1 MVLFIFCCLMFPVEE
16 EHAAR
21 PYAIL
26 RATSHV
32 IVDPVAN
39 SAPWDHAAAAP
50 QARQQSPGTLIRS
63 TISIAAVCACERRAP
78 VQRRAQIMFRNG
90 QLCARALTNKM
101 SLRASDIQGQQTV
114 KRAET
119 MHSTSASGVQSCPMV
134 NIRLATRASSSV
146 LRIRHVSDRPIHPTR
161 LSFRKLAP
169 RCGRCQHCAVWPER
183 LDAELISVDLARRR
197 RRAGK
202 AGGEGAARHRRL
214 PL

>member
-1 MVLFIFCCLMFPVEE
+1 MDKEE
-16 EHAAR
+16 ERA

-90 QLCARALTNKM
+90 QLCVWPLTNK
-101 SLRASDIQGQQTV
+101 
-114 KRAET
+114 
-119 MHSTSASGVQSCPMV
+119 
-134 NIRLATRASSSV
+134 
-146 LRIRHVSDRPIHPTR
+146 
-161 LSFRKLAP
+161 KLA
-169 RCGRCQHCAVWPER
+169 
-183 LDAELISVDLARRR
+183 
-197 RRAGK
+197 
-202 AGGEGAARHRRL
+202 AAQRHLRSTTG
-214 PL
+214 

>member
-1 MVLFIFCCLMFPVEE
+1 MAIFSCTVCRDDMNPLRNSSPISCSRISGAWYASLRPKKFGDAAIAAAPNRISLKWNRRRRPCGGPSGSRCRPRARESMDKEE
-16 EHAAR
+16 ERA

-90 QLCARALTNKM
+90 QLCA
-101 SLRASDIQGQQTV
+101 
-114 KRAET
+114 
-119 MHSTSASGVQSCPMV
+119 
-134 NIRLATRASSSV
+134 
-146 LRIRHVSDRPIHPTR
+146 
-161 LSFRKLAP
+161 
-169 RCGRCQHCAVWPER
+169 
-183 LDAELISVDLARRR
+183 
-197 RRAGK
+197 
-202 AGGEGAARHRRL
+202 
-214 PL
+214 